1 MLEFILILLFIM
13 FIIAGIFYFSWSM
26 ADQDERY
33 YKYINDKIYRER
45 DLERR
50 VFFEIE

>member
-13 FIIAGIFYFSWSM
+13 AIISCIFYFSWLM
-26 ADQDERY
+26 AGQDEIY
-33 YKYINDKIYRER
+33 YKYLNDKIYRER

-50 VFFEIE
+50 VFFEIK